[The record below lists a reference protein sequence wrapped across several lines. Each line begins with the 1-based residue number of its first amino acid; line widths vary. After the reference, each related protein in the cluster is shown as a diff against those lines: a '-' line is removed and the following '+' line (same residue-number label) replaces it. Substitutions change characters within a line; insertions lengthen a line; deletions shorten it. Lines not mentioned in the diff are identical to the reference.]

1 MSNNNVKNFFEQTPG
16 TSTGGTSDNV
26 LNLGGTVVGKAG
38 TQAAFVADGSDA
50 ATTQT
55 LANALK
61 AILIDTGYMASS

>member
-16 TSTGGTSDNV
+16 SSTGGTSDNV
-26 LNLGGTVVGKAG
+26 LHLEGTVVGKAG
-38 TQAAFVADGSDA
+38 TQAAFVTDGVDA

-61 AILIDTGYMASS
+61 AIMIDTGLMAPS